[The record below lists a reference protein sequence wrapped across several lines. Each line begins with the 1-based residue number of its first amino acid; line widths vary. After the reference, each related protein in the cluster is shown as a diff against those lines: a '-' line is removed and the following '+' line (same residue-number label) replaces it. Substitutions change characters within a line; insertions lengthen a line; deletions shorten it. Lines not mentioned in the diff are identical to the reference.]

1 MRSERHTVRRSL
13 AAVAVISVAL
23 GYVEATLVVYLRH
36 ITAPVRREH
45 FPNSVREVVHLLSVE
60 QLRAAGEAYP
70 FLLAV
75 EVAREPMPLLLL
87 AALAWVLGRRPR
99 QRLAYFLVGFGVW
112 DIFYY
117 AFLKLLLNWAA
128 SPATWDVLYLI
139 PTAWV
144 APVWA
149 PLAVS
154 TTMIA
159 AGVLMLLRTRPATR
173 RRALPAAMLALAGAA
188 LILTSFLL
196 RTGEAFARVP
206 RRYDW
211 EWFLAGWLLGVAGL
225 IWYARP
231 GGGVPS
237 RNGR

>member
-1 MRSERHTVRRSL
+1 MQSERHTVRRSL
-13 AAVAVISVAL
+13 AALAVVCLAL
-23 GYVEATLVVYLRH
+23 GYVEAALVVYLRQ

-45 FPNSVREVVHLLSVE
+45 FPNSVREVVPLLTLE
-60 QLRAAGEAYP
+60 QLRAAGESYP

-87 AALAWVLGRRPR
+87 AACAWVLGRRPR
-99 QRLAYFLVGFGVW
+99 EALAYFLVGFGVW
-112 DIFYY
+112 DILYY
-117 AFLKLLLNWAA
+117 VFLKLLLNWPA

-149 PLAVS
+149 PLIVS
-154 TTMIA
+154 ATMIA
-159 AGVLMLLRTRPATR
+159 AGMLLLFRRRPATR
-173 RRALPAAMLALAGAA
+173 RRAGPAALLALAGAA

-196 RTGEAFARVP
+196 RTAEAFQRVP

-211 EWFLAGWLLGVAGL
+211 EWFLAGWLLSVAGV
-225 IWYARP
+225 IWFVRP
-231 GGGVPS
+231 RRGAAS